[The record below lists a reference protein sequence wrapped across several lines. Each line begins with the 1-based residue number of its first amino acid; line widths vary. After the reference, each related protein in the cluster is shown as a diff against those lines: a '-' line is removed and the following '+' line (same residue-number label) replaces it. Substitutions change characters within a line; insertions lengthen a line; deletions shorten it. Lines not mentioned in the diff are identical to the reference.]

1 MNAPGQA
8 EHRAVRVQ
16 KYLSRAGVATRRQA
30 ERMIDAGR
38 VSVNGRTIAEQG
50 VRVVPGEDVVRLD
63 DVVVE
68 PVATRWIVLHKP
80 PGTLSTRTD
89 PHGGRTVYDV
99 LPDWA
104 KGLRYVGRLD
114 RDTTGLLLMT
124 NDGDAAARLAHP
136 RLRVE
141 REYVAVVRGTLTA
154 RSVRALKDGV
164 ELEDG
169 LARPKRVRRIGS
181 EGGKT
186 TLSLV
191 LTEGRKREVRR
202 MLKAVG
208 HPVESLQRVR
218 FGPFE
223 LGGLPEGAWRDTR
236 PAEMEALAR
245 FLEPGNATSSK
256 RPPRPR
262 RRARR

>member
-1 MNAPGQA
+1 MTGANRA
-8 EHRAVRVQ
+8 ENPAVRVQ

-38 VSVNGRTIAEQG
+38 VAVNGQVVQEQG
-50 VRVVPGEDVVRLD
+50 VRVVPGKDVVLLD

-68 PVATRWIVLHKP
+68 PATTRWIVFHKP
-80 PGTLSTRTD
+80 SGTLSTRTD

-99 LPDWA
+99 LPGWA

-124 NDGDAAARLAHP
+124 NDGDVASRLTHP
-136 RLRVE
+136 RCRVE
-141 REYVAVVRGTLTA
+141 REYLVVVRGALTA
-154 RSVRALKDGV
+154 RSLRALKDGV

-169 LARPKRVRRIGS
+169 VARPKRVRRVGS
-181 EGGKT
+181 GDGRT
-186 TLSLV
+186 TVSLV

-208 HPVESLQRVR
+208 YPVIALQR
-218 FGPFE
+218 
-223 LGGLPEGAWRDTR
+223 
-236 PAEMEALAR
+236 
-245 FLEPGNATSSK
+245 
-256 RPPRPR
+256 
-262 RRARR
+262 